1 MDLQLGN
8 KIKYNLILT
17 ITFSF
22 LLLGSTYAQVNYVV
36 YNEKNEEWYF
46 SDSNDYIIILKN
58 NRNCLK
64 CFGQLYQYLAEK
76 YKSDNMD
83 ILSISAVD
91 SSVFAR
97 KTEVMSINKLMPGIV
112 TKLFD
117 YNANNDVSINEY
129 RSPFLYNNVDVT
141 PAIIIIKNNSAHY
154 LPYNEVFNG
163 SNIIDK
169 NLSFLLKQ

>member
-8 KIKYNLILT
+8 KIKNILFFT
-17 ITFSF
+17 VTFSF
-22 LLLGSTYAQVNYVV
+22 LLFGSTYAQVDYVV
-36 YNEKNEEWYF
+36 YNEQNEKWYF

-58 NRNCLK
+58 NKNCLK
-64 CFGQLYQYLAEK
+64 CFGQLYQYLAEN
-76 YKSDNMD
+76 YKSDNMV
-83 ILSISAVD
+83 ILSISTID

-117 YNANNDVSINEY
+117 YNVNNHVTTNY
-129 RSPFLYNNVDVT
+129 PKSPFLHNNVDIT
-141 PAIIIIKNNSAHY
+141 PAIIVKKNNIEHY
-154 LPYNEVFNG
+154 LPYNEIFNG

-169 NLSFLLKQ
+169 KLSLLLK